1 MIYTEN
7 TKKAMK
13 FAYEKHS
20 GQLDRAGLPYI
31 FHPFHLAEQMNDE
44 DSVVVALLHDV
55 VEDTDTTFDDLESMG
70 FSDRVIAAIKL
81 LTRQD
86 TTDYFEYVK
95 KISTDPI
102 ATKVKIVDLDHNSD
116 LSRLKKV
123 SEKDIARVEKY
134 KKCLE
139 FLTGVIKELI
149 NDTSL

>member
-1 MIYTEN
+1 MIYTKN

-13 FAYEKHS
+13 LAYEKHS
-20 GQLDRAGLPYI
+20 GQFDRSGLPYI
-31 FHPFHLAEQMNDE
+31 FHPFHLAEQMDDE
-44 DSVVVALLHDV
+44 DSVIVALLHDV

-95 KISTDPI
+95 KISADPI
-102 ATKVKIVDLDHNSD
+102 ATMVKIADLKHNSD
-116 LSRLKKV
+116 LSRLNKV

-134 KKCLE
+134 KKCLD
-139 FLTGVIKELI
+139 FLTGITKELI
-149 NDTSL
+149 NDTNL

>member
-13 FAYEKHS
+13 LAYEKHS
-20 GQLDRAGLPYI
+20 GQLDRSGLPYI
-31 FHPFHLAEQMNDE
+31 FHPFHLAEQMDDE

-102 ATKVKIVDLDHNSD
+102 ATKVKIADLNHNSD
-116 LSRLKKV
+116 LSRLNKV

-134 KKCLE
+134 KKCLN
-139 FLTGVIKELI
+139 FLTGIIKELI
-149 NDTSL
+149 NDTKL